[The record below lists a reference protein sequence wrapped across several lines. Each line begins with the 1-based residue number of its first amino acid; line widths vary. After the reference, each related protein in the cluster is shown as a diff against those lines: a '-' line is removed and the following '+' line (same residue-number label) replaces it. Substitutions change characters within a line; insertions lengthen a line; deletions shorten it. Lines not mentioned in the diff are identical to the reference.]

1 MYTQNVVDFMYI
13 LLNIKDPDGLK
24 EVKQY
29 KTVLLT
35 GSTVQDGQY
44 SQIFQLSAALLNQ
57 PNKRYS
63 LN

>member
-57 PNKRYS
+57 PNKRFS